1 MASDAVGLE
10 LLSRIVGYKLTKG
23 DFSETTPNL
32 PMRVAVIGEANAAN
46 QSTLDTDGQ
55 AITTAQQAG
64 EAFGYGSPI
73 YHIMRIL
80 RPISGTGI
88 GGIPTIVYAQEEA
101 AGAAAKVVEVAAT
114 GVATANGTHT
124 VVIGGRQ
131 GVDGEIYDINI
142 EVGDDAAAIAQKIE
156 DAVNNVLGSP
166 VIAAADPYVCNLTTK
181 WKGLTAN
188 ELSVSVLT
196 NGNSLGI
203 TYTTQVIAAG
213 SGTPSIAPALAQ
225 FGNEWVTIVVNSYG
239 TVTAVMDALEAFNG
253 IADPNSPT
261 GRYSGII
268 FKPFIAITGSIAD
281 DPSAIT
287 DARKAQM
294 TIAIAPAPLSAG
306 FSFEAAANMTAI
318 VARVAQDSPQLGANS
333 RSYPDMP
340 TPASIGSMAVY
351 LNRDAIMKKGCST
364 VDKVNGVYQ
373 VQDFVTTY
381 HPVGEIP
388 PQFRYAR
395 NLMLDW
401 NVRFGYFLL
410 EQVNVVDHVIAN
422 DNDVV
427 SAARVI
433 KPKRWKGILFGYAD
447 GLTDRGLIVD
457 PDFMKDSITVGIST
471 VNPDR
476 LETFFRYKRTGTVL
490 IASTTAEA
498 GFNFGTNN

>member
-32 PMRVAVIGEANAAN
+32 PMRVAIIGEANAAN

-88 GGIPTIVYAQEEA
+88 GGIPTIVYAQDEA
-101 AGAAAKVVEVAAT
+101 AGATAKVVEVAAT
-114 GVATANGTHT
+114 GVANANGTHT

-142 EVGDDAAAIAQKIE
+142 NVGDDAAAIAQKIE

-166 VIAAADPYVCNLTTK
+166 VIAAANPYVCNLTTK

-203 TYTTQVIAAG
+203 TYAVSVIAAG

-239 TVTAVMDALEAFNG
+239 TVNAVMDALEAFNG

-306 FSFEAAANMTAI
+306 FSFEAAANMTAL
-318 VARVAQDSPQLGANS
+318 VARTAQDTPHLDVNA

-388 PQFRYAR
+388 PQFRYSR

-410 EQVNVVDHVIAN
+410 EQSNVVDHVIAN
-422 DNDVV
+422 DADVV
-427 SAARVI
+427 NATRVI

-447 GLTDRGLIVD
+447 GLALRGLVAD
-457 PDFMKDSITVGIST
+457 PDFMKDSLVVNLST

-476 LETFFRYKRTGTVL
+476 LETFFRYKRTGIAR